1 MKKALFTSII
11 LFNFLFAFSQNEK
24 RYSIIQDEKDE
35 ILLKYENK
43 SFSIENLS
51 KIDNYLYFKIEEVIY
66 KIDTTKIDFSKYNS
80 FIYEDD
86 NSLNTSLSAFSN
98 QAQTGLFLQLLS
110 PALLFLKNDTGLYG
124 SIALSF
130 VAIIIQ
136 IDSYRHLKKY
146 TEYEKNKNNAIEYTY

>member
-43 SFSIENLS
+43 SISIKNLS
-51 KIDNYLYFKIEEVIY
+51 IIDNSIYFKMEEIIY
-66 KIDTTKIDFSKYNS
+66 KIDTSKIDLTKYNNIIQVYNNS
-80 FIYEDD
+80 FNITL
-86 NSLNTSLSAFSN
+86 LNFSN
-98 QAQTGLFLQLLS
+98 QAQMGLILQMLS
-110 PALLFLKNDTGLYG
+110 PALLFLKSDNGIYG

-136 IDSYRHLKKY
+136 IDSYRYLKKY
-146 TEYEKNKNNAIEYTY
+146 SEFEKNKNNAIEYTY